1 MPAMGGKK
9 KITGRGNSLFLSTYL
24 IWQQG
29 MGEIVKS
36 SANTELSS
44 LFSLQHTLSD
54 AQAGREGG
62 PAANFGSFTL
72 SARRREK
79 NVPSTLQ

>member
-1 MPAMGGKK
+1 MSALGAWGE
-9 KITGRGNSLFLSTYL
+9 KITGRGNNLFLSTSHL
-24 IWQQG
+24 AARR
-29 MGEIVKS
+29 GEIVKS

-62 PAANFGSFTL
+62 PAANFGSFML
-72 SARRREK
+72 SAR
-79 NVPSTLQ
+79 S